1 MPEHSSSDPGLR
13 DVTWLKKDDRYAE
26 HRKIRRL
33 TDGAYRLHDTALLAC
48 AKDETDGLVTDHDIQ
63 DMQHGPRLRKYIP
76 ELVAAG
82 LWEVVPGGW
91 QIHDYLH
98 YNPSHERLELE
109 RAASRDRQMKRRQR
123 LGDTRSTDEKT
134 LTNAKSVV
142 DHVSILDESPSQGD
156 LSRRESRVSHGPVT
170 RESQPPVPSRPVPS
184 RPEQTTASSSTIAS
198 DPDAAPSPE
207 VIDLC
212 EHLATQVRRNGHHAK
227 PGKHWHRQCRLM
239 LDIDGRTPDQIRAA
253 IDWATRDPF
262 WSANI
267 RSMATLREKYST
279 LQAQAQRPTPT
290 ARRTQQQETDDLFAA
305 AAIRMGVTQPPNGH
319 QLERATL

>member
-1 MPEHSSSDPGLR
+1 MPWFKVDDKLHSHKKAARAGMAALGLWVVCGSWAM
-13 DVTWLKKDDRYAE
+13 DQ
-26 HRKIRRL
+26 L
-33 TDGAYRLHDTALLAC
+33 TDGFVPDYIARRFDPDADANAATLVRIGMWEPGEHEGDTGWWFHDWSDHQPTRDSVHQRRDHEREKKRQQRRGSSGRYVEMSPGVSPGDTAG
-48 AKDETDGLVTDHDIQ
+48 TPQGSPQ
-63 DMQHGPRLRKYIP
+63 G
-76 ELVAAG
+76 
-82 LWEVVPGGW
+82 
-91 QIHDYLH
+91 
-98 YNPSHERLELE
+98 
-109 RAASRDRQMKRRQR
+109 
-123 LGDTRSTDEKT
+123 
-134 LTNAKSVV
+134 
-142 DHVSILDESPSQGD
+142 SPSG
-156 LSRRESRVSHGPVT
+156 SPTVPT
-170 RESQPPVPSRPVPS
+170 RPDPTRPHKA
-184 RPEQTTASSSTIAS
+184 TASSSKIAS
-198 DPDAAPSPE
+198 DPDAAPSPD

-239 LDIDGRTPDQIRAA
+239 LDIDGRTPEQIRAA

-290 ARRTQQQETDDLFAA
+290 TRRTQQQETDDLFAA